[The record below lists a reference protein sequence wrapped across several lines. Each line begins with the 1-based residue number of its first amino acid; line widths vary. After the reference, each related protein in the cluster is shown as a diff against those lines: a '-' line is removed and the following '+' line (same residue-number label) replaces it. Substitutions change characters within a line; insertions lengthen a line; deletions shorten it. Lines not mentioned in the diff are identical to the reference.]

1 MKKGIKNKALVF
13 SWFDGSFQ
21 CAVSLSTGLWQLS
34 IPPQVRELRI
44 FCRLYKLSTNLM
56 GRFPHEI
63 KYYFDFI
70 PYLYSEN

>member
-34 IPPQVRELRI
+34 IPHRCGNLEFFVDFINFR
-44 FCRLYKLSTNLM
+44 LM

>member
-21 CAVSLSTGLWQLS
+21 CAVSLA
-34 IPPQVRELRI
+34 IVNPPQVRELRI

>member
-1 MKKGIKNKALVF
+1 MKKGIKNKALVRWIF
-13 SWFDGSFQ
+13 PVCCFIVNW
-21 CAVSLSTGLWQLS
+21 SLA
-34 IPPQVRELRI
+34 IVNPPQVRELRI

>member
-13 SWFDGSFQ
+13 SWFDGSFI
-21 CAVSLSTGLWQLS
+21 VNWSLA
-34 IPPQVRELRI
+34 IVNPPQVRELRI

>member
-34 IPPQVRELRI
+34 IPHR
-44 FCRLYKLSTNLM
+44 CGNLE
-56 GRFPHEI
+56 F
-63 KYYFDFI
+63 FVDFI
-70 PYLYSEN
+70 NFRLI